1 MVLELKVISK
11 TENELKVE
19 IKGEDHT
26 LLNLLRTALLEY
38 PSVEVVWYDISHPLV
53 SEPLLYIKTK
63 DEDPVEL
70 LKKVLKGLKE
80 DLDEMEMKFRD
91 ALNLQKK

>member
-1 MVLELKVISK
+1 MELKVISK